1 MQEYCTT
8 WFENGRRRNVHPV
21 TGEAIDPDSL
31 AWDEIEETCSDFIYD
46 VPIGEMKHPG
56 NSVRIPDR
64 KELRVSIQQLAQIVW
79 PNTQANMRSS
89 YGSTDGA
96 SDLFSGEHWNLP
108 YLVCPSTVSDGWQGF
123 QNIR

>member
-31 AWDEIEETCSDFIYD
+31 AWDEIEENCSDFIYD
-46 VPIGEMKHPG
+46 VPIGEMKNPG

-64 KELRVSIQQLAQIVW
+64 KELRVSIQ
-79 PNTQANMRSS
+79 
-89 YGSTDGA
+89 
-96 SDLFSGEHWNLP
+96 
-108 YLVCPSTVSDGWQGF
+108 
-123 QNIR
+123 